1 MSGRVIKCNLSQKS
15 IGNVIKELKAY
26 QNSLR
31 DKNEVFLKR
40 LCELGI
46 PVIDENI
53 MLAQEILIK
62 TTIPTSK
69 STSSEITRR
78 QLLCAKALD
87 FCS

>member
-15 IGNVIKELKAY
+15 IGNAIKELKAY

-53 MLAQEILIK
+53 MLAQGD
-62 TTIPTSK
+62 
-69 STSSEITRR
+69 SE
-78 QLLCAKALD
+78 
-87 FCS
+87 